1 MASAMSIV
9 WSKLIHD
16 LGIYE
21 HEVTIEEVTHNHQ
34 FENGTETPEE
44 TEERL
49 HTDIA
54 GASEGSQL

>member
-9 WSKLIHD
+9 WAKLVHD

-21 HEVTIEEVTHNHQ
+21 HEVTIEEVTHHHQ
-34 FENGTETPEE
+34 FEDGTETPEE
-44 TEERL
+44 AEVRL

-54 GASEGSQL
+54 GASDGPQL